1 MRAFIFLIVLV
12 IGAASI
18 PASPFA
24 QTMDPMEILRSVNQF
39 HRTQNNN
46 STTLKAM
53 RDLQVRGALANQR
66 ARQERELQNQGL
78 EKQLEI
84 EREKTRQLE
93 LQLRLRRQ

>member
-18 PASPFA
+18 PATTFA
-24 QTMDPMEILRSVNQF
+24 QTYIDPLGFAGKSLDPTLGARLE
-39 HRTQNNN
+39 
-46 STTLKAM
+46 STTRANQNLQNRLI
-53 RDLQVRGALANQR
+53 RDALARRNR
-66 ARQERELQNQGL
+66 AIQNQGL
-78 EKQLEI
+78 ETQLEI